1 MVEVGSGQNATSIPM
16 AWLFSQ
22 NQIQTC
28 SFTTSVIFLFGQMS
42 ESNACLSKPDMQAS
56 LPGALWLIHPKVDP
70 HEATERHGELHLIL
84 LCSFNVSHYAQ
95 LLLQ

>member
-1 MVEVGSGQNATSIPM
+1 MVEVGSGQDATSIPM

-42 ESNACLSKPDMQAS
+42 GSNACLSKPDMQAS
-56 LPGALWLIHPKVDP
+56 LPGAFWLIHPKVDP
-70 HEATERHGELHLIL
+70 REATEHHGELHLIL

>member
-1 MVEVGSGQNATSIPM
+1 MEVGSGQGATSIPM

-28 SFTTSVIFLFGQMS
+28 SFTTSVLFLFGQMS
-42 ESNACLSKPDMQAS
+42 ESNACLSESDMQA
-56 LPGALWLIHPKVDP
+56 LPAGALWLIHPKVDP
-70 HEATERHGELHLIL
+70 QAATELHGELHLIL